1 MLHRASRV
9 LVVTGIAL
17 FAVGA
22 GSAVAAGPLPAQEA
36 EDYESFFADEDL
48 RGAGWAACP
57 DPVMWSVDTR
67 GFTARVARREVR
79 RLKAAWSQW
88 SVASGVNVK
97 FAGTERLNLDPAT
110 NGLRPADGSAVPE
123 RHVFIAFKTAGQ
135 VPMME
140 GAAIGLAMPS
150 LVLMPTREII
160 GGMVILR
167 RGYVLKQRTV
177 DPARVKHLY
186 MHEIGHVIGLG
197 HAEYEGNVMYP
208 TIDHLGTLGA
218 GDRAGAQ
225 AMTHPCV

>member
-1 MLHRASRV
+1 M
-9 LVVTGIAL
+9 VTGIAL

-57 DPVMWSVDTR
+57 DPVTWSVDTR
-67 GFTARVARREVR
+67 GFTASVARREVR

-123 RHVFIAFKTAGQ
+123 RHVFIAFKTIADFMFKVLDES
-135 VPMME
+135 VPF
-140 GAAIGLAMPS
+140 AAIPEAQHHLFLDQPLAFVS
-150 LVLMPTREII
+150 A
-160 GGMVILR
+160 LR
-167 RGYVLKQRTV
+167 TLLAEWRHSKPDR
-177 DPARVKHLY
+177 
-186 MHEIGHVIGLG
+186 HVG
-197 HAEYEGNVMYP
+197 
-208 TIDHLGTLGA
+208 
-218 GDRAGAQ
+218 
-225 AMTHPCV
+225 